1 MIIRAMVIIYF
12 TAIVRTTTS
21 YDSAE
26 FKIEIQINKRKI
38 KEKIEIR
45 EYHFNRT
52 VEYKY
57 NVLYKFLYK
66 FFIFRSFEAFVL
78 WI

>member
-26 FKIEIQINKRKI
+26 FKIEIHINKRKI

-57 NVLYKFLYK
+57 NVLYKF
-66 FFIFRSFEAFVL
+66 FIFRSFEAFVL